1 MTRARRGVRGQGLVI
16 IRASFV
22 SERISSSPA
31 RETTDH
37 SVGVVPI
44 CPVFG
49 PPFYIT
55 RCCPFTPPSGGQ
67 RSNLE
72 RRDIARYTFV
82 ARYARYFDNSRVKR
96 IIIDRQ
102 LITWWKGCTYGTSQE
117 LSSALFP
124 MEMES
129 DARYTRIS

>member
-72 RRDIARYTFV
+72 GRDIGRYSLVTLV
-82 ARYARYFDNSRVKR
+82 ISTTRVKR
-96 IIIDRQ
+96 IIIGRQ
-102 LITWWKGCTYGTSQE
+102 LISWWKGTSQQR
-117 LSSALFP
+117 FVP
-124 MEMES
+124 
-129 DARYTRIS
+129 DRNGK